1 MRVVTHEFLFAGGL
15 NQTMFP
21 DILLRTRDAGRD
33 DLIPAHRAV
42 LSAVSEKL
50 HDLCFPG
57 GIIEIR
63 NISYK
68 VLKGVVE
75 FIYKGYFVAE
85 NYEEIED
92 LRDGLDML

>member
-1 MRVVTHEFLFAGGL
+1 
-15 NQTMFP
+15 MFP
-21 DILLRTRDAGRD
+21 DILLTTRGAGLA

-42 LSAVSEKL
+42 LSSVSEKL